1 VFKLPSALLGAL
13 DTFTTTIHGALR
25 DDSALREQVRAA
37 DVVEIHWGVYAPL
50 IPAVRRIA
58 CSGLVTVFLHDVLTS
73 VRQARALTPGVRR
86 RERLIY
92 AVSGRASRRQ
102 EWQLYSA
109 ADVVI
114 VLSDADRRLVHK
126 LGVTKPVHIAEPW
139 LERPLRP
146 LVPASAP
153 VAVFVGALRR
163 EENARAVE
171 WLLASVWPSVMS
183 RLPSAQ
189 LRVVGGGAPSWLDFM
204 VAGSEGVRLIGF
216 VDDLDGEYQGARVAL
231 APLSD
236 PSGMKV
242 KVAQAMALGLPVVA
256 TTAAVTGFPDA
267 PPRAF
272 GAVTD
277 DPEVFA
283 AAVTTLLATPGAAED
298 VGRRAAQWCAGRFDL
313 DAEVDRYEELLAELW
328 LSRPRK

>member
-1 VFKLPSALLGAL
+1 
-13 DTFTTTIHGALR
+13 
-25 DDSALREQVRAA
+25 
-37 DVVEIHWGVYAPL
+37 
-50 IPAVRRIA
+50 
-58 CSGLVTVFLHDVLTS
+58 
-73 VRQARALTPGVRR
+73 
-86 RERLIY
+86 
-92 AVSGRASRRQ
+92 
-102 EWQLYSA
+102 
-109 ADVVI
+109 
-114 VLSDADRRLVHK
+114 
-126 LGVTKPVHIAEPW
+126 
-139 LERPLRP
+139 
-146 LVPASAP
+146 
-153 VAVFVGALRR
+153 
-163 EENARAVE
+163 
-171 WLLASVWPSVMS
+171 
-183 RLPSAQ
+183 
-189 LRVVGGGAPSWLDFM
+189 M
-204 VAGSEGVRLIGF
+204 VARSEGVRLIGF

-231 APLSD
+231 APLAD